1 MSLEPARRIDSRA
14 GYLRDPKDLVLA
26 PVTLQEVECGS
37 DDRFDVDAEVAVE
50 IIDVAGL
57 TEV

>member
-1 MSLEPARRIDSRA
+1 L
-14 GYLRDPKDLVLA
+14 LA
-26 PVTLQEVECGS
+26 QVTLQQVECGS

-50 IIDVAGL
+50 VFDVAGL